1 MTFAD
6 LQKSLEIFSLSQ
18 RATLKELKARHR
30 ELVRR
35 HHPDSGNQ
43 SDPERIKLI
52 NAAYKIL
59 LAYADSYKLSFSEA
73 EFYEQNPEERLRRQF
88 AYDPVWG
95 VKDGN

>member
-6 LQKSLEIFSLSQ
+6 LQKSLEIFNLSQ
-18 RATLKELKARHR
+18 RATLKELKASHR

-35 HHPDSGNQ
+35 YHPDAGNQ

-59 LAYADSYKLSFSEA
+59 LTYADSYKLSFSEA

-95 VKDGN
+95 VKGDQ